1 MTGASMAAK
10 NYQARV
16 LSDGARIIGIN
27 LVCDN
32 DDEAKAKAR
41 QLAKTNG
48 VDLWDESGTRWIAS
62 FNPERN

>member
-1 MTGASMAAK
+1 MTAK

-16 LSDGARIIGIN
+16 LSEARTIGIN

-41 QLAKTNG
+41 ELAKGNV
-48 VDLWDESGTRWIAS
+48 VDLWDGSGTRWIAS